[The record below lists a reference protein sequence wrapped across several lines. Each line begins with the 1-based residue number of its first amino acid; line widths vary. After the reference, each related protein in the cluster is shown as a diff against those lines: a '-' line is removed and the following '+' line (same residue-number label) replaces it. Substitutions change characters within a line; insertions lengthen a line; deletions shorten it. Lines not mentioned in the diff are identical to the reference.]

1 MEAWVAVDSSNG
13 VECGYVSQ
21 PVCLTVTGEGKG
33 VPCSLLHLP
42 LEVLAGVEDED
53 KTESVAFSLGSAL
66 WFRQV
71 A

>member
-1 MEAWVAVDSSNG
+1 M
-13 VECGYVSQ
+13 
-21 PVCLTVTGEGKG
+21 GEGKG

-53 KTESVAFSLGSAL
+53 KAESVAFSLGSAL
-66 WFRQV
+66 WLRQV